1 MSGVV
6 LAMFGILFGPAPAL
20 AIDDGPQQPEP
31 FSVEAPRLTGMP
43 AVGQTLSCS
52 QGVWAN
58 TPTGYSYRWLRE
70 GSPIAGQSASTYVVQ
85 SADVGNWIAC
95 EVVAGSAGGEY
106 AIVGLPSGPYNVWF
120 SSHGAG
126 GYLPQYF
133 SGKASSS
140 EATSV
145 AVTAGGATL
154 QIDAA
159 MSTSEPAMSSPGE
172 AVPNPEDGQIEGTVT
187 SASDGA
193 PLADISVSAGN
204 RQADGQATTNANGEY
219 TIADLP
225 AGSYNVGFSRQELS
239 QNYLTQSEEVSV
251 AAGSTTSGVDAAM
264 QPGAQISGRVSVAA
278 DGAPLADIEVC
289 AHGTTVEY
297 WSCTTT
303 NPGGEYTVSGLFTG
317 SYNVAFTLGWE
328 SNGYNSRDNYAPQ
341 YYNGKALSSEA
352 EAVAVVAGGS
362 PALGIDAEMQPGG
375 QISGTV
381 TAAAGGG
388 AVAGMGVCAYELP
401 VSAPPGGPCAVTN
414 ASGEYTIV
422 GLGSGS
428 YEVAFIRRGF
438 EGDNYL
444 PQYGRDVSVTA
455 GSTTAAVDAA
465 LFPAGVVTGRVTAAS
480 SGAVLA
486 NSEVCVGQ
494 SWPFFDFSGFDCA
507 TTNAAG
513 EYTIVGLHS
522 GSYNVKF
529 YPYKGGNYLPQSE
542 EVSVTAGSTTAGVD
556 AALPPGGVIAGSVTA
571 ASGGAALAG
580 IEVCTNKTSPGD
592 GEGCAV
598 TNRGGSNSAT
608 SNALPV
614 PVPGPVSG
622 PSVVSA
628 AGGFSLV
635 RAPSFDAKTGDLDFY
650 FKLAGAGRLGWS
662 LAFRG
667 AEAGIADSL
676 SSAFGGAIGDDLT
689 RIDRAVIEAL
699 GGKNGR
705 CKAGYLKYGGRCVRA
720 PMSLA
725 NGSKSFPAGTV
736 EVKVHA
742 GARAIEALKA
752 GRTLYAGG
760 PFEFQ
765 SALGGAPVTRTVA
778 AMVRWP
784 KSKTHGAKRIA

>member
-1 MSGVV
+1 M
-6 LAMFGILFGPAPAL
+6 LGILFGPAPAL
-20 AIDDGPQQPEP
+20 AIDDAPQQPEP
-31 FSVEAPRLTGMP
+31 VNVEAPRLTGTP

-52 QGVWAN
+52 QGGWAN
-58 TPTGYSYRWLRE
+58 VPTGYSYRWLRE

-85 SADVGNWIAC
+85 SADVGSSIAC
-95 EVVAGSAGGEY
+95 EVLAGSAGGEY
-106 AIVGLPSGPYNVWF
+106 AIVGLSSGAYNVRF
-120 SSHGAG
+120 SSHEAG

-133 SGKASSS
+133 SDRASSS
-140 EATSV
+140 EATPV
-145 AVTAGGATL
+145 AVTAGGTTL

-193 PLADISVSAGN
+193 ALANISVSVGN
-204 RQADGQATTNANGEY
+204 VQGGNGFATTNANGEY

-225 AGSYNVGFSRQELS
+225 AGSYHVDFFRSELS

-251 AAGSTTSGVDAAM
+251 TAGSRTSGVDAAM
-264 QPGAQISGRVSVAA
+264 QPGAQISGRVSAA
-278 DGAPLADIEVC
+278 VDGALLAGIEVC
-289 AHGTTVEY
+289 AHGITVEY
-297 WSCTTT
+297 WSCATT
-303 NPGGEYTVSGLFTG
+303 NAGGEYTVSGLFTG
-317 SYNVAFTLGWE
+317 SYDVAFTLGYE
-328 SNGYNSRDNYAPQ
+328 SNGYNFRDNYARQ

-352 EAVAVVAGGS
+352 EAVSVVAGGS

-388 AVAGMGVCAYELP
+388 AVAGIGVCAYELP
-401 VSAPPGGPCAVTN
+401 VSAPPDGPCAVTN

-455 GSTTAAVDAA
+455 GSTTSGVDAA
-465 LFPAGVVTGRVTAAS
+465 LSPAGVVTGRVTAAS
-480 SGAVLA
+480 SGAALA

-522 GSYNVKF
+522 GSYNAKF

-556 AALPPGGVIAGSVTA
+556 AALPPGGEITGRVTA
-571 ASGGAALAG
+571 ASGGAALTG
-580 IEVCTNKTSPGD
+580 IEVCTNETSPGD

-598 TNRGGSNSAT
+598 TNRGGSNGAT
-608 SNALPV
+608 SNALAVAV
-614 PVPGPVSG
+614 PVLV

-650 FKLAGAGRLGWS
+650 FKLAGAGTLGWS

-667 AEAGIADSL
+667 VEAGIADSL
-676 SSAFGGAIGDDLT
+676 GLAFGGAIGDDLT
-689 RIDRAVIEAL
+689 RIDRVVIEAL
-699 GGKNGR
+699 EGKDRR
-705 CKAGYLKYGGRCVRA
+705 CKAGYLKHGGRCVRA

-725 NGSKSFPAGTV
+725 SGSKSFSAGTV

-742 GARAIEALKA
+742 GAKAIEALKA

-765 SALGGAPVTRTVA
+765 SALGGSPVTRTVA
-778 AMVRWP
+778 TMVRWP
-784 KSKTHGAKRIA
+784 KSKTHDAKRIT